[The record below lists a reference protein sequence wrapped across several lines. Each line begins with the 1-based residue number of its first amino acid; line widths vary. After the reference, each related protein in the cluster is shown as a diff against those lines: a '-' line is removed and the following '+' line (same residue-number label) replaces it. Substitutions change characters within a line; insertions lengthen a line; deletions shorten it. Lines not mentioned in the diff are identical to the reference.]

1 MRYRAV
7 VGSRL
12 RTEAVWVPAESTI
25 QGGRGARAL
34 AGTRIA
40 GGATA
45 SLSAYLLGF
54 TVGAVSPC
62 AAADLLPKELREPVE
77 RYMELR
83 AWLEPRPEPW
93 DVLRPL
99 DVDSLRLPHFQYDVD
114 RPPEE
119 LRGMDITHYATH
131 YAVSHPKVKTLRRT
145 LSRYEKL
152 ELRGGEL
159 TLDLQRSLKFFWR
172 GGGRIVTLYTNPSKP
187 HKGLFTI
194 NLGRIF
200 KRSFGRKDAPDAPT
214 LTFPN
219 SDAGS
224 TNQRL
229 LYSRSSPPR

>member
-1 MRYRAV
+1 M
-7 VGSRL
+7 
-12 RTEAVWVPAESTI
+12 
-25 QGGRGARAL
+25 ARF
-34 AGTRIA
+34 
-40 GGATA
+40 
-45 SLSAYLLGF
+45 SKYLLGF
-54 TVGAVSPC
+54 TLC
-62 AAADLLPKELREPVE
+62 AASSCADADLLPKELREPVE

-83 AWLEPRPEPW
+83 DLLEPQPEQW

-99 DVDSLRLPHFQYDVD
+99 DVDSLRLPHFQYDLD

-145 LSRYEKL
+145 LSRYESL
-152 ELRGGEL
+152 EIRGGEL

-172 GGGRIVTLYTNPSKP
+172 GGGRIVTIYTNPSKP

-214 LTFPN
+214 LTFPD
-219 SDAGS
+219 SDADATG
-224 TNQRL
+224 RK
-229 LYSRSSPPR
+229 RSW